1 MGNSRFVY
9 LGWYGDMV
17 GIFRARPKLG
27 LFCVDMIKPA
37 LVTEGHE
44 PGRFALG
51 LQRVCD
57 GSAGD
62 RGPAETKQ
70 EARQFA
76 VTAISRDS

>member
-1 MGNSRFVY
+1 
-9 LGWYGDMV
+9 MV

-44 PGRFALG
+44 PSRFALG

>member
-9 LGWYGDMV
+9 PGWYGDLA
-17 GIFRARPKLG
+17 GTFRARPKLG

-70 EARQFA
+70 EARQYA

>member
-9 LGWYGDMV
+9 PGWSGDMV

-27 LFCVDMIKPA
+27 LFCVDMIEPE
-37 LVTEGHE
+37 LVTEEYE
-44 PGRFALG
+44 PGGFALG
-51 LQRVCD
+51 LKRVCD